1 MNSRSQGPRAW
12 YALTSDLSGAAAN
25 ERALTWLNDQE
36 RARHAR
42 FHEDD
47 DRRMFLLGR
56 VMARTLVGAALNLPP
71 TAWQWREGAHGRP
84 EVADRPDLRFNI
96 AHSAGMVA
104 CAVASG
110 HEIGIDVEDLQRHR
124 VDPAVVR
131 RYCSPAEVTDVE
143 AQGAGWHDRFL
154 HYWTLKEAYLK
165 ARGLGISVPLREI
178 SFRIHEG
185 HEANEGHEVEISFE
199 GSLRGSDDRWAFLLT
214 RPTER
219 HLVAVAVSTADGTSP
234 PRSIE
239 RLTELL

>member
-1 MNSRSQGPRAW
+1 MNSRSHDPRAW
-12 YALTSDLSGAAAN
+12 YAFTSDLSSAAAIDQ
-25 ERALTWLNDQE
+25 ALTWLSDLE

-56 VMARTLVGAALNLPP
+56 VMARTLVGAALNLSP

-84 EVADRPDLRFNI
+84 EVADHAEVRFNI
-96 AHSAGMVA
+96 GHSAGMVA

-110 HEIGIDVEDLQRHR
+110 HDIGIDVEDLQRHR

-131 RYCSPAEVTDVE
+131 RYCSPAEVADVE
-143 AQGAGWHDRFL
+143 ASGPGWHDRFL
-154 HYWTLKEAYLK
+154 QYWTLKEAYLK

-185 HEANEGHEVEISFE
+185 QEGSEGHEASIAFE

-219 HLVAVAVSTADGTSP
+219 HLVAVAVSTANGTP
-234 PRSIE
+234 PPPSIE
-239 RLTELL
+239 RLTDLF